1 MNLTINCPKHK
12 EQKAI
17 ELSETE
23 IGCEKCFN
31 NKTTNKMSDEK
42 DIEEYA
48 KYKMR
53 TITGENGVSKHEML
67 SYDDWLWNNKPYENL
82 ENE

>member
-1 MNLTINCPKHK
+1 MNNIM
-12 EQKAI
+12 
-17 ELSETE
+17 
-23 IGCEKCFN
+23 
-31 NKTTNKMSDEK
+31 TNE

-67 SYDDWLWNNKPYENL
+67 TLEQWLWNNKPYENNEL

>member
-1 MNLTINCPKHK
+1 MN
-12 EQKAI
+12 
-17 ELSETE
+17 
-23 IGCEKCFN
+23 N
-31 NKTTNKMSDEK
+31 NMTNE

-53 TITGENGVSKHEML
+53 TITGENGVSKYEML
-67 SYDDWLWNNKPYENL
+67 SFDAWLWNNKPYENN

>member
-1 MNLTINCPKHK
+1 MKNAMKSNM
-12 EQKAI
+12 
-17 ELSETE
+17 
-23 IGCEKCFN
+23 
-31 NKTTNKMSDEK
+31 TNE

-67 SYDDWLWNNKPYENL
+67 SLEQWLWNNKPYQNL
-82 ENE
+82 EDEK

>member
-1 MNLTINCPKHK
+1 
-12 EQKAI
+12 
-17 ELSETE
+17 
-23 IGCEKCFN
+23 
-31 NKTTNKMSDEK
+31 MSDEK

-67 SYDDWLWNNKPYENL
+67 TLEQWLWNNKPYENL
-82 ENE
+82 ENEV

>member
-1 MNLTINCPKHK
+1 
-12 EQKAI
+12 
-17 ELSETE
+17 
-23 IGCEKCFN
+23 
-31 NKTTNKMSDEK
+31 MSDEK

-67 SYDDWLWNNKPYENL
+67 SFEMYLWLLGK
-82 ENE
+82 NEDYIKVEK